1 MSSPSPSPS
10 STTQTSTTGFNPNQ
24 APDPTLNIS
33 VAYPAV
39 GLTGLLNDP
48 NQYFISAM
56 IDKSSSPNITYIDTT
71 GATQMFSGNKMW
83 IVGNAAGSSNL
94 LHSVQGAPSNVA
106 GELIIQNLNPN
117 GNQVLYMCYLLCLTS
132 AVVPGA
138 DQIDN
143 ILNAS
148 PTTSMMTV
156 DFDAAIYSKPISGAV
171 YFQYTSA
178 GVSYSPSSIVIV
190 ASQPIYITS
199 VNIMTLQNNLGMFD
213 MPGPTPA
220 SAYSVI
226 QLNQPG
232 EWMECEYVPIDSEEV
247 TTYNIPIASDLV
259 KSGSMFN
266 AMQTIILFI
275 VFFFI
280 CVFAYLIIPVSY
292 LAVVGIWLKQMAPNA
307 YSSSDK
313 KDYIWY
319 LDAILSILVG
329 GTGFILVCVA
339 LFTNNLPNAN
349 DVILSGFCLGII
361 YIIGYIVIQSK
372 KMSGGTFI
380 PGVDYDKA

>member
-1 MSSPSPSPS
+1 
-10 STTQTSTTGFNPNQ
+10 
-24 APDPTLNIS
+24 
-33 VAYPAV
+33 
-39 GLTGLLNDP
+39 
-48 NQYFISAM
+48 
-56 IDKSSSPNITYIDTT
+56 
-71 GATQMFSGNKMW
+71 
-83 IVGNAAGSSNL
+83 
-94 LHSVQGAPSNVA
+94 
-106 GELIIQNLNPN
+106 
-117 GNQVLYMCYLLCLTS
+117 
-132 AVVPGA
+132 
-138 DQIDN
+138 
-143 ILNAS
+143 
-148 PTTSMMTV
+148 
-156 DFDAAIYSKPISGAV
+156 
-171 YFQYTSA
+171 
-178 GVSYSPSSIVIV
+178 
-190 ASQPIYITS
+190 
-199 VNIMTLQNNLGMFD
+199 

-280 CVFAYLIIPVSY
+280 CVFAYLVIPVSY

>member
-1 MSSPSPSPS
+1 MSTPQVQ
-10 STTQTSTTGFNPNQ
+10 TTTTGFNPTQ
-24 APDPTLNIS
+24 APDPTLSLIPT
-33 VAYPAV
+33 YPAV

-48 NQYFISAM
+48 NQYFMSAM
-56 IDKSSSPNITYIDTT
+56 IDKSSSPNITYTDTT
-71 GATQMFSGNKMW
+71 GGIQMFSGNKMW
-83 IVGNAAGSSNL
+83 IVGNAAGSTNL
-94 LHSVQGAPSNVA
+94 LHSVQGVPDTSVA

-132 AVVPGA
+132 VSQPGA

-143 ILNAS
+143 ILNAT

-156 DFDAAIYSKPISGAV
+156 DFDAAIYSKPTNGPV

-178 GVSYSPSSIVIV
+178 GQSYAPSSIVIV
-190 ASQPIYITS
+190 ASQPIFITS
-199 VNIMTLQNNLGMFD
+199 VNIMTLQNNLGLFD
-213 MPGPTPA
+213 MPGPTPS

-232 EWMECEYVPIDSEEV
+232 EWMECDYVPIDSDEV
-247 TTYNIPIASDLV
+247 TTFNLPFSSGLV
-259 KSGSMFN
+259 QNSGMFN
-266 AMQTIILFI
+266 SMQTIILFI

-280 CVFAYLIIPVSY
+280 CVFAYLVIPISY
-292 LAVVGIWLKQMAPNA
+292 LALVSIWLKRMAPNA
-307 YSSSDK
+307 FSNSDK

-329 GTGFILVCVA
+329 GTGFILICVA
-339 LFTNNLPNAN
+339 LFTTNLPNAN

-380 PGVDYDKA
+380 TGVDYDKA